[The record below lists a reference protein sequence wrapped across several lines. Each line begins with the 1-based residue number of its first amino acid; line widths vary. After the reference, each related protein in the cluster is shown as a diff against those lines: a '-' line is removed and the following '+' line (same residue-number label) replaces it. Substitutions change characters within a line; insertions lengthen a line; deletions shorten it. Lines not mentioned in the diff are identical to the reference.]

1 MTSKFTTLLKRVVRR
16 NSSLLRTRGRVI
28 RNFSKKIGLVTF
40 GNVDQSDD
48 EIGIIRGLTASTTHQ
63 DSHFAVGSYD
73 DYDISIVDRF
83 DLTVD
88 HTGTTTEQ
96 TWLIMQIDLKRPK
109 TVPHMFLQPINH
121 SHTSYAKFFMAF
133 HHLQSVNAML
143 MQQHSHEF
151 HTRYN
156 LFAASSHAQE
166 IDALLS
172 PIITN
177 TIAARFW
184 PHAVE
189 ILDNKLY
196 IYTTDKHLT
205 TTMLESALESAL
217 WLAQVLDQVYED

>member
-1 MTSKFTTLLKRVVRR
+1 MASKLATLLQRVLRR
-16 NSSLLRTRGRVI
+16 NSSLLRARGRVI
-28 RNFSKKIGLVTF
+28 RTFSKKIGLVTF
-40 GNVDQSDD
+40 GSVDQSDD

-63 DSHFAVGSYD
+63 DSHYAVGSYD
-73 DYDISIVDRF
+73 EYDISIVDRF
-83 DLTVD
+83 DITVD
-88 HTGTTTEQ
+88 HTGKTTQQ
-96 TWLIMQIDLKRPK
+96 TWLIMQIDLQRSK
-109 TVPHMFLQPINH
+109 TIPHLFLQPVNH
-121 SHTSYAKFFMAF
+121 SHGSYAKFFVAF

-151 HTRYN
+151 HARYN

-166 IDALLS
+166 IDELFA
-172 PIITN
+172 PAITN

-196 IYTTDKHLT
+196 VYTTDKHLT

-217 WLAQVLDQVYED
+217 WLAQVLDQVDED